1 MQKQNVFHTLNA
13 PPLPLHLP
21 HMLLV
26 FWEIGLNQ
34 IPHNCPHL
42 ISNATLEPE
51 GEHWVAKRSW
61 WHRATIYDPDKKC
74 WSDQGPARPTW
85 NVSIEQLRL
94 VSMFIHLFSSR
105 IPPFCLPDNRWQ
117 RESGSQWRPPWAW
130 WDPQCQP
137 PPATGHTVSNMFI

>member
-1 MQKQNVFHTLNA
+1 MFHTLNA
-13 PPLPLHLP
+13 SPLPLHLP

-26 FWEIGLNQ
+26 FWEMGLNQ

-42 ISNATLEPE
+42 ISNDALEPE
-51 GEHWVAKRSW
+51 GEHGVVKRSW

-94 VSMFIHLFSSR
+94 VSMFIHLFSSPHSSVL
-105 IPPFCLPDNRWQ
+105 PP
-117 RESGSQWRPPWAW
+117 
-130 WDPQCQP
+130 
-137 PPATGHTVSNMFI
+137 